1 MSMTASLDEDSD
13 EGKGQWHSL
22 RRFYDTD
29 FSCAVFWVIMNFA
42 DNNSYGGLLHGQFNL
57 VLI

>member
-13 EGKGQWHSL
+13 EGKGQEHNL

-29 FSCAVFWVIMNFA
+29 FSCEVFWMITNFA
-42 DNNSYGGLLHGQFNL
+42 GSTATESCYMDYLT
-57 VLI
+57 

>member
-1 MSMTASLDEDSD
+1 MTASLDEDSD

-42 DNNSYGGLLHGQFNL
+42 DINSYGGLLHGQFNL